1 MSTDYDRIA
10 EAIEYLSRHADE
22 QPLLEDVAAKIG
34 VSPFHF
40 QRTFRRWAGI
50 TPKQF
55 LQFLT
60 LERAKQLLDQR
71 RSVLDVA
78 LETGLSSPARVHDHF
93 VTLEAVT
100 PGEYKGRG
108 AGLTIRYGV
117 APTIFGDAFIAQTDR
132 GICALDFL
140 DNGLEQQIDDLHEQW
155 EAAELVRSDADAAI
169 VARRIFDAEHVE
181 TNEPLRVVAR
191 GTNFQIRVWRALL
204 EIPSGEVRTY
214 EQLATAIG
222 DPKASR
228 AVGNALARN
237 PVGYLIPCHRVILST
252 GSIGNYRWAPHRK
265 RALLAWEAA
274 RNTSA

>member
-1 MSTDYDRIA
+1 MSTDYQRIA
-10 EAIEYLSRHADE
+10 EAIEYLSRHTDE
-22 QPLLEDVAAKIG
+22 QPMLEDVAAKVG

-60 LERAKQLLDQR
+60 LERAKQLLDER
-71 RSVLDVA
+71 HSVLDVA
-78 LETGLSSPARVHDHF
+78 FETGLSSPARVHDHF

-117 APTIFGDAFIAQTDR
+117 APTIFGDAFIAQTER
-132 GICALDFL
+132 GICAFNFL
-140 DNGLEQQIDDLHEQW
+140 ENDLQQQTDDLREQW
-155 EAAELVRSDADAAI
+155 EAAEVVRDDASAGQVAQRAFDPAA
-169 VARRIFDAEHVE
+169 ADP
-181 TNEPLRVVAR
+181 NEPLRVVAR

-204 EIPSGEVRTY
+204 EIPFGEVRTY

-222 DPKASR
+222 DPKAAR
-228 AVGNALARN
+228 AVGNALGRN

-252 GSIGNYRWAPHRK
+252 GAVGNYRWAPHRK

-274 RNTSA
+274 RSTSA

>member
-237 PVGYLIPCHRVILST
+237 PVGCLIPCHRVILST